1 MDDTPLTL
9 CIHFESDWHVGAGA
23 GQPGHIDRL
32 IRRHPADDLPY
43 LPGKTLTGIWRDA
56 CEQVAAGLDDS
67 RDDGPWSAWVDALF
81 GGMDYRPDRDG
92 STALDSRPRSPPRPA
107 LLEVRPGRLSEELRL
122 ILVAQP
128 ALAEAL
134 VFLKPGVRIG
144 NHGVA
149 DEANLRF
156 EEVVR
161 AGTDLQAAVRLAPLE
176 AAQGDRAL
184 ALLWAGA
191 QVVRRLGGKRR
202 RGLGACRWDLEG
214 GPEQSTALALL
225 EQEPGP
231 APQPQSLELG
241 RFTKEHADDA
251 TATWH
256 RIILDLELLSPV
268 IAYDGTVGNVVE
280 SRDYIPGTYLL
291 AALNRRLRTLLG
303 ERAFA
308 SVASAHVRVLNAYP
322 VVGSERGLP
331 VPLAFHHEKEA
342 GGLDKDGPIYNG
354 LEYPNMGGKPQ
365 LKQHRGGY
373 VNGGQGTQRPAF
385 YHDEPMAVTHGTI
398 DDRVQRPT
406 ADVGGVYTLRA
417 LRPGARLRGELWLW
431 GKAPGQD
438 WIDELGGE
446 YRIGKAKKDDYG
458 RVRIRA
464 TSAELT
470 TTPSTGCR
478 LDLWLIAPL
487 LLRDS
492 RLRPTTDL
500 EVLQRDLSDRIGVEL
515 TLGDRQHVRTDRSE
529 GWHLRWGLPRP
540 SYVGLAP
547 GTCLSFRTAADI
559 DPAKLAA
566 LEHSGLG
573 ERRAEGFGEVRV
585 NPPLLRVRD
594 FPKVEAT
601 DNPPKPKSELMPG
614 QVGPSTDDPFARV
627 LACHAWRAAIGRA
640 ALARVADSGFRRDT
654 LGWTGKKPSNSQLG
668 TLRSLVEEPDEQK
681 ARQHLLNWFNHLRK
695 VQRRWDNWPSTAQA
709 ALRQLVEEPDKVW
722 AWLELDPLDLPV
734 PRDSDVTPLREALRW
749 EAARAL
755 WFAAIHTEIRNR
767 EQHEED

>member
-1 MDDTPLTL
+1 MNDTRLTL
-9 CIHFESDWHVGAGA
+9 CVHFESDWHVGAGA

-56 CEQVAAGLDDS
+56 CEQVAAGLDGS
-67 RDDGPWSAWVDALF
+67 RADGPWSAWVEALF
-81 GGMDYRPDRDG
+81 GGMDHRPDRDE
-92 STALDSRPRSPPRPA
+92 STAPDSRPRSPPRPA
-107 LLEVRPGRLSEELRL
+107 LLEIRPGRLSKELRL
-122 ILVAQP
+122 TLAAQP

-134 VFLKPGVRIG
+134 VFIKPGVRIG
-144 NHGVA
+144 DHGVA

-176 AAQGDRAL
+176 AVQGARAL

-191 QVVRRLGGKRR
+191 RVVRRLGGKRR
-202 RGLGACRWDLEG
+202 RGLGACRWDLDG
-214 GPEQSTALALL
+214 GPDQSAALALL
-225 EQEPGP
+225 GQEPGP
-231 APQPQSLELG
+231 APQPRPLEFG
-241 RFTKEHADDA
+241 RFTEGHADDA

-256 RIILDLELLSPV
+256 RIILDIKLLSPV

-291 AALNRRLRTLLG
+291 AALNSHLRTLLG

-308 SVASAHVRVLNAYP
+308 SVASGHVRVLNAYP
-322 VVGSERGLP
+322 VVGGERGLP

-354 LEYPNMGGKPQ
+354 LDPDMGGKPQ

-373 VNGGQGTQRPAF
+373 VNGGQGARRPAF
-385 YHDEPMAVTHGTI
+385 CHDEPMAVTHGTI

-417 LRPGARLRGELWLW
+417 LRPRTRLRGELWLC

-438 WIDELGGE
+438 WIDKLDGE

-458 RVRIRA
+458 RVCIRA
-464 TSAELT
+464 TSAELS
-470 TTPSTGCR
+470 TTPSTGGQ

-500 EVLQRDLSDRIGVEL
+500 KVLQRDLSDRIGAEL
-515 TLGDRQHVRTDRSE
+515 TLGDRQYVRTDRSE

-547 GTCLSFRTAADI
+547 GTCLSFQVAADI
-559 DPAKLAA
+559 DTAKLAA

-573 ERRAEGFGEVRV
+573 ERRAEGFGEIRV
-585 NPPLLRVRD
+585 NPPLLGVPD
-594 FPKVEAT
+594 FPKVEAA
-601 DNPPKPKSELMPG
+601 DNPPKPESGLTPG
-614 QVGPSTDDPFARV
+614 QVEPSTDDPFARV
-627 LACHAWRAAIGRA
+627 LARHAWRAAIGRA
-640 ALARVADSGFRRDT
+640 ALARAADGGFRRDT

-681 ARQHLLNWFNHLRK
+681 ARQHLRNWFNHLCK
-695 VQRRWDNWPSTAQA
+695 VQKRWENWPSTAQA
-709 ALRQLVEEPDKVW
+709 ALRQLVEKPDKVW
-722 AWLELDPLDLPV
+722 TWLDLDPRNLPI
-734 PRDSDVTPLREALRW
+734 PRDSDVPLLRDALRW
-749 EAARAL
+749 ESTRVL
-755 WFAAIHTEIRNR
+755 WFSAIHIETRNR